1 MYTEI
6 KVLDKDTLLPIQG
19 AKVLFFDENGNYFKP
34 WGLTDSKGMAS
45 VEDERAKRGNTI
57 GVSAPGYRASSF
69 KLKNLDY
76 FDNGQWTEINK
87 GVIYLQNAKAYADAV
102 KKYQT
107 EQALKSGSI
116 TLEDI
121 KLWEEK
127 ERIANEA
134 SAQLSKITGVVN
146 GVFQGASFS
155 LKSRLTSLITS
166 VQKFTQ
172 SSDSN
177 VRESATQ
184 LLTDAETLQSRVLT
198 MEKDLVQILQDWD
211 QFVAQKKAEQ
221 LAKLKS

>member
-34 WGLTDSKGMAS
+34 WGLTDSKGMAG

-69 KLKNLDY
+69 QLKNLDY
-76 FDNGQWTEINK
+76 FDNGQWIEINK

-107 EQALKSGSI
+107 EQALKSGSY

-121 KLWEEK
+121 KLYEEK

-134 SAQLSKITGVVN
+134 AAQLSKITGVVN
-146 GVFQGASFS
+146 GVYQGASFS
-155 LKSRLTSLITS
+155 LKSRLSSLITS
-166 VQKFTQ
+166 VQKLTQ
-172 SSDSN
+172 SSYSN

-184 LLTDAETLQSRVLT
+184 LLTDAETLQSRVLS

-221 LAKLKS
+221 LASLK